1 MEAVKTGRFLY
12 NNTFVC
18 INTSVE
24 VLKMLRVTFS
34 IPKEL
39 KDKLDKYPDVNWP
52 EVVKEGIKRWVAKL
66 ERFEELDSKG
76 GI

>member
-1 MEAVKTGRFLY
+1 
-12 NNTFVC
+12 
-18 INTSVE
+18 
-24 VLKMLRVTFS
+24 MLRVTFS